1 MKKFNCSQGCLLS
14 VHMLKM
20 VMDLFIS
27 TFLTSYIL
35 SQTPENIL
43 GKGLF
48 NIGLFYVSWYFVYGL
63 FEYICSYFVDRG
75 NRVLFLRVGIVINT
89 LLIVALVFWGKQISQ
104 WIVLAGAVCGLVEA
118 FYYSSYL
125 IMRTELSGG
134 ASVKKYNMLATVFTN
149 VIKVVVPIIMGY
161 LIEAS
166 TLSSIA
172 IYIVGISVIQF
183 VISLFIK
190 EDKNESSNFE
200 FKKYLNY
207 LKTNKEVSSKLKWTY
222 LSSIPSGF
230 KQTYYVLVVV
240 LTVYIFKKD
249 SLLGI
254 YTSIFSLVTMLCLVI
269 YKLLDNNKKI
279 NKFVI
284 YILLGFLPVVS
295 TIVVAIKTNE
305 ATLIILNFL
314 LTLSSYFSDYL
325 GNLERDGVISSIHKN
340 EFISEHQVL
349 SELIQVAGR
358 IIAFSIFMLVGLS
371 SNFTLFLVMLLV
383 FITFNPV
390 KFLILYKQRTIRKQ
404 YEIQELNE
412 DQN

>member
-1 MKKFNCSQGCLLS
+1 MKKFNRSQRCLLT

-20 VMDLFIS
+20 IMDLFIS

-43 GKGLF
+43 GAGLF
-48 NIGLFYVSWYFVYGL
+48 NIGLFYVSWYFVYGV
-63 FEYICSYFVDRG
+63 FEYVCSFFVDRG
-75 NRVLFLRVGIVINT
+75 NRVLFLRIGIIINT
-89 LLIVALVFWGKQISQ
+89 ILIVALVFWGKQISE
-104 WIVLAGAVCGLVEA
+104 WIMLAGAVCGLVEA

-125 IMRTELSGG
+125 IMRAELSGG
-134 ASVKKYNMLATVFTN
+134 SSIKQYNMLATVFTN
-149 VIKVVVPIIMGY
+149 VIKVVIPIIMGY

-183 VISLFIK
+183 FFSLFVK
-190 EDKNESSNFE
+190 EGKNQSSKFE
-200 FKKYLNY
+200 PKKYINY
-207 LKTNKEVSSKLKWTY
+207 LKSNKDVRQKLKWTY

-269 YKLLDNNKKI
+269 YKLLDNNKKV
-279 NKFVI
+279 NKFII
-284 YILLGFLPVVS
+284 YLLLGFLPVIS
-295 TIVVAIKTNE
+295 TIVVASHTDE
-305 ATLIILNFL
+305 VTLVILNFL

-325 GNLERDGVISSIHKN
+325 GNLERDAVIKSIHKN
-340 EFISEHQVL
+340 EFIAEHQVL

-358 IIAFSIFMLVGLS
+358 LVAFSIFMLVGLS
-371 SNFTLFLVMLLV
+371 SNFTLFLIMLLT
-383 FITFNPV
+383 FILFNPM

-404 YEIQELNE
+404 YELTDPEN
-412 DQN
+412 N